1 MLIYLQMLES
11 EDDRVRFE
19 QIYMT
24 YSGLMFCAAKRILK
38 SDANA
43 EDAVHEAFLSIAKN
57 LEKISDIHCPKTRA
71 YIVII
76 VERKALDIIRKRK
89 HEVLS
94 YDDAAAGIEI
104 TPPGDN
110 GLADAMAK
118 LNPRYRQVLLLR
130 YDNGYTAKEIAKMF
144 GMTPAA
150 VEKLLWRAKTALQK
164 QLSED
169 GAVK

>member
-1 MLIYLQMLES
+1 MIIYLQMLES

-38 SDANA
+38 SDADA

-110 GLADAMAK
+110 G
-118 LNPRYRQVLLLR
+118 